1 MIGKAPKSSVRDNL
15 ITVRNFNY
23 RHEADMARTALEAN
37 GIAAVVFSDDGGR
50 QEISLQFVRGAQLMV
65 NKEDAQRAKEIFDS
79 ADRPGPKLV
88 DDTE

>member
-1 MIGKAPKSSVRDNL
+1 MIGKGLSRSVQPNL

-23 RHEADMARTALEAN
+23 RHEAEMARTALEAN

-65 NKEDAQRAKEIFDS
+65 NKEDVQRAKEILDS
-79 ADRPGPKLV
+79 ADHPGPELV